1 MNFFIHTILDFCKDK
16 YFEIVGDKMK
26 ELELEEHFK
35 KERETK
41 ELISVIKAS
50 VYSSHDQFY
59 ELKRKYPAL
68 TYEVCLS
75 INRLDLVSDI
85 RSQYLIEQEKNLKER
100 KLENR
105 IQKVGAVLILL
116 ITFAGLSSLI
126 YLVYLMIRDAFAD

>member
-1 MNFFIHTILDFCKDK
+1 
-16 YFEIVGDKMK
+16 MK